1 MKGNNME
8 EKVIKE
14 MIKRIIDSNNDIP
27 IKAKADLKI
36 IIDLEKDPEQL
47 LQECLLYLLSYKM

>member
-14 MIKRIIDSNNDIP
+14 MLKRIIDNNNDIP

>member
-14 MIKRIIDSNNDIP
+14 MLKRIIDSNNDIP
-27 IKAKADLKI
+27 IKAKADLKSKRLVSGWI
-36 IIDLEKDPEQL
+36 
-47 LQECLLYLLSYKM
+47 

>member
-1 MKGNNME
+1 ME

-14 MIKRIIDSNNDIP
+14 MLKRIIDNNNDIP

>member
-1 MKGNNME
+1 ME
-8 EKVIKE
+8 EKENKE
-14 MIKRIIDSNNDIP
+14 MLKRIIDSNNDIP
-27 IKAKADLKI
+27 IKAQANMKI

>member
-1 MKGNNME
+1 ME

-14 MIKRIIDSNNDIP
+14 MLKRIIDSNNDIP

-47 LQECLLYLLSYKM
+47 LQKCLLYLLSYKM

>member
-14 MIKRIIDSNNDIP
+14 MLNRIIDSNNDIP